1 MLRHQLLQPVVV
13 LGARIAV
20 LGTHHGSLAGEEVL
34 QQRQLGLQAAGQ
46 DEQAHH
52 LDQADV
58 LLLDVVQRRMG
69 MEDAQR
75 MLLAGAVVAQHQV
88 QPVHAV
94 HLAQDGRDGV
104 VGRAVRLGIHVAFG
118 IGIAAPGIEDAL
130 RLVNQRSLIRAG
142 QLHRRHGPVQ
152 HAGRDLRVGRG
163 QLRPHAAVIHG
174 EAVAAA
180 LEVVMV
186 QDGAAHDGQIGIAAQ
201 HVVGHLPDE
210 AEQPLEGAPV
220 DLHGDMLAVEDDA
233 MLRII
238 GVRGILHVPV
248 LTGQLEGHHAV
259 ILPCGEVAA
268 AGIAGILDAQHALG
282 VAHGGRVLQLGDLLG
297 ILLRLGQVDGDFQLT
312 RGAVGK
318 VAHVLG
324 DGVHLDVVAHAA
336 HVVEILGG
344 LLRLARVNQAQEGVA
359 DFLGG
364 RGHQTHDPGG
374 EQIPR
379 IAHILDEALL
389 HRQVAQGAQKLRGR
403 RRNIGGGRDVA
414 VRRVHPHHIQQEVAV
429 VRTIH
434 CLEQTMLLGEIQ
446 QRFQRMRD
454 LFRPVHARCLD
465 SSRGCRVNMWN
476 NLPLL

>member
-180 LEVVMV
+180 LEVVVV
-186 QDGAAHDGQIGIAAQ
+186 QDGAADDGQIGIAAQ
-201 HVVGHLPDE
+201 HVMGHLPDE

-220 DLHGDMLAVEDDA
+220 NLHGDVLAVEDDA
-233 MLRII
+233 VLGIV
-238 GVRGILHVPV
+238 GVGGILHVPV
-248 LTGQLEGHHAV
+248 LARQLQRYNAV
-259 ILPCGEVAA
+259 VLPGGEVAA
-268 AGIAGILDAQHALG
+268 ACIAGVLDAQHALG
-282 VAHGGRVLQLGDLLG
+282 IAHRGCILQLGDLLG
-297 ILLRLGQVDGDFQLT
+297 ILLRLGQVDGDFQLA
-312 RGAVGK
+312 RGAVCK

-336 HVVEILGG
+336 HVVEVLGG
-344 LLRLARVNQAQEGVA
+344 LLRFACINQAQEGVA
-359 DFLGG
+359 NLLGG
-364 RGHQTHDPGG
+364 RRHQAHDPGR

-379 IAHILDEALL
+379 IAHVLDDALL
-389 HRQVAQGAQKLRGR
+389 HRQVAQSAQKLRSRHRNVGGR
-403 RRNIGGGRDVA
+403 RDIAIG
-414 VRRVHPHHIQQEVAV
+414 RVQAHHIHQQIAV
-429 VRTIH
+429 VGTIH
-434 CLEQTMLLGEIQ
+434 RLKQTMLLGEIQ
-446 QRFQRMRD
+446 QRLQRMRD

-476 NLPLL
+476 NLSLL